1 MTNIEK
7 IRCKS
12 DKLYSCIV
20 DTESDTLDQ
29 VCSNVLLHIKK
40 RFVGQM
46 SPRLERTLLEVV
58 NTNDRIAKH
67 ALLFFSLNEEKALQG
82 IFLNDQDQYV
92 PPQKFT
98 DFVTRELPQL
108 CEKLLNGSYTSL
120 RSFTEDCRW
129 IYMTL

>member
-29 VCSNVLLHIKK
+29 VCSNVLLHIEKK
-40 RFVGQM
+40 FVGQM

-67 ALLFFSLNEEKALQG
+67 ALLFFSLNEAKELQE
-82 IFLNDQDQYV
+82 IFLSDDVQYV

>member
-29 VCSNVLLHIKK
+29 VCSDVLLHIEKK
-40 RFVGQM
+40 FVGQM

-67 ALLFFSLNEEKALQG
+67 ALLFFSLNEAKELQE
-82 IFLNDQDQYV
+82 IFLSDDVQYV

-98 DFVTRELPQL
+98 DFVTKELPQL

>member
-1 MTNIEK
+1 
-7 IRCKS
+7 
-12 DKLYSCIV
+12 
-20 DTESDTLDQ
+20 
-29 VCSNVLLHIKK
+29 
-40 RFVGQM
+40 M

>member
-1 MTNIEK
+1 MTNIEN

-67 ALLFFSLNEEKALQG
+67 ALLFL
-82 IFLNDQDQYV
+82 V
-92 PPQKFT
+92 
-98 DFVTRELPQL
+98 
-108 CEKLLNGSYTSL
+108 
-120 RSFTEDCRW
+120 
-129 IYMTL
+129 

>member
-29 VCSNVLLHIKK
+29 VCSNVLLHIEKK
-40 RFVGQM
+40 FVGQM

-67 ALLFFSLNEEKALQG
+67 ALLFFSLNEAKELQE
-82 IFLNDQDQYV
+82 IFLSDDVQYV

-129 IYMTL
+129 IYTTL

>member
-1 MTNIEK
+1 MTNIEN

-82 IFLNDQDQYV
+82 IFLNDKDQYV

>member
-29 VCSNVLLHIKK
+29 VCSDVLLHIEKK
-40 RFVGQM
+40 FVGQM

-67 ALLFFSLNEEKALQG
+67 ALLFFSINEAKELQG
-82 IFLNDQDQYV
+82 IFLSDDVQYV

-98 DFVTRELPQL
+98 DFVTKELPQL

>member
-1 MTNIEK
+1 MTNIEN